1 MVKRAAHDGLDEC
14 SNHSGLKIIFVYVNI
29 YASPS
34 AGIGRQ
40 DDLKLRWITSWTFK
54 SFLGYMKRLIIY
66 NTNFTFASFSTLSS
80 SNLNVSVISYLN
92 ADTDKISILNEKK
105 KNWYLQMN
113 Q

>member
-1 MVKRAAHDGLDEC
+1 
-14 SNHSGLKIIFVYVNI
+14 
-29 YASPS
+29 
-34 AGIGRQ
+34 
-40 DDLKLRWITSWTFK
+40 
-54 SFLGYMKRLIIY
+54 MKRLIIY